1 MCKQFE
7 ATFSR
12 TEVAEGSSYF
22 LVCCITDTRPT
33 LTPSL
38 SLTHTLSHTLSLH
51 FTPSLYFEFVTLS
64 VVSAVADAAAT
75 AVVVVFV
82 VMGQSQFCPV
92 VIEVVVVVAAVV
104 DVDVVHLF
112 ARVYLFNSN
121 ASRRSRSI
129 IFRSSIH

>member
-1 MCKQFE
+1 MYTCASNSRLLSQGQRWQKAA
-7 ATFSR
+7 ATFSS
-12 TEVAEGSSYF
+12 AAS
-22 LVCCITDTRPT
+22 PT
-33 LTPSL
+33 QGPPSPPL
-38 SLTHTLSHTLSLH
+38 SLSHTLSLH